1 MSCQHFLKTPKGF
14 PVPYL
19 RVRTSALGLQAI
31 DFMRTS
37 GENDPL
43 TETMHATIN
52 ALENYFKGTLY
63 GFDLPLDLAG
73 SSFQKQVWQ
82 ALQTIP
88 YAQTRSYAQI
98 AAQIAKPKAYRA
110 VGNANHANPCPIVI
124 PCHRVVRASG
134 DLGGY
139 GGGVDIKAWLLTH
152 ERSCVK
158 SV

>member
-14 PVPYL
+14 PAPYL
-19 RVRTSALGLQAI
+19 RVRTSALGLQVI
-31 DFMRTS
+31 DFTHTS
-37 GENDPL
+37 NQNDPP
-43 TETMHATIN
+43 TETMHAVIN
-52 ALENYFKGTLY
+52 ALEHYFKGILY
-63 GFDLPLDLAG
+63 NFNLLLDLAG

-88 YAQTRSYAQI
+88 YAQTRTYAQI
-98 AAQIAKPKAYRA
+98 AQQTASPKAYRA

>member
-1 MSCQHFLKTPKGF
+1 MSCQHFFKAPKSF

-19 RVRTSALGLQAI
+19 RLRTSALGLQAI
-31 DFMRTS
+31 DFTHTS
-37 GENDPL
+37 DQNDPP
-43 TETMHATIN
+43 TETMRIVIN
-52 ALENYFKGTLY
+52 ALEHYFKGILY
-63 GFDLPLDLAG
+63 DFNLPLDLAG

-82 ALQTIP
+82 ALQAIP

-158 SV
+158 SI

>member
-1 MSCQHFLKTPKGF
+1 MSCQHLFKTPKSF

-19 RVRTSALGLQAI
+19 RVRTSALGLQTI
-31 DFMRTS
+31 DFTHTS
-37 GENDPL
+37 DQNDPP
-43 TETMHATIN
+43 TETMHAVIN
-52 ALENYFKGTLY
+52 ALEHYFKGILY
-63 GFDLPLDLAG
+63 DFNLPLDLAG

-82 ALQTIP
+82 ALQAIP

-98 AAQIAKPKAYRA
+98 ATQIAKPKAYRA

-158 SV
+158 SI